1 MKVNGCECVR
11 QIKRDFGVW
20 GCNWSIQVR
29 GSVSH
34 QGCIYSK
41 IKVSSSIVK
50 IAFCSK
56 TIRFTEKCYKRW
68 ITAIKW
74 SFSFILWTFVIEQT
88 VLVLNAFFYNRRAK
102 FLPHFVIYTT
112 LVADWPFDLVNWPF
126 DLVSWPLNTIRT
138 IRKEVKNQ
146 DIHPLY
152 NCTTHTPE
160 ALTFTP
166 PWFWLF
172 PDHQQP
178 FKLHPFI

>member
-1 MKVNGCECVR
+1 M
-11 QIKRDFGVW
+11 
-20 GCNWSIQVR
+20 
-29 GSVSH
+29 
-34 QGCIYSK
+34 
-41 IKVSSSIVK
+41 
-50 IAFCSK
+50 
-56 TIRFTEKCYKRW
+56 
-68 ITAIKW
+68 TAIKW
-74 SFSFILWTFVIEQT
+74 SFSLILWTFVIEQT

-102 FLPHFVIYTT
+102 FLSHFVIYTT

-178 FKLHPFI
+178 FKLHPFIYYSIHTFGSSIILPPRFSPPNHERFHFKIEN